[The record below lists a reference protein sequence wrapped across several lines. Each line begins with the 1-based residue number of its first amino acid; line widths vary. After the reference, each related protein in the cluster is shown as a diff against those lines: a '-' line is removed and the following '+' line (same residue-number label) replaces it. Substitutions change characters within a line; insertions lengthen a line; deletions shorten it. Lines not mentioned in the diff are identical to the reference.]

1 LCVFDPQEKYSGCDK
16 VTDTNERLTL
26 HQDKGWSPQIEIR
39 PVNTT
44 TLNIR
49 VSGVNAA
56 TALAA
61 RIFPELGNATQPIR
75 LTYENNYYSAT
86 IPITYTIEVTRTST
100 ITDDP
105 DTPIGTILTTTKVV
119 TIPLAT
125 GHLEIWQIDPKLPI
139 TPTVTTTRTIVA
151 FSVGGNFG
159 DDPAMWAVGP
169 YFRIGGPYFRIGG
182 PYFRIGGPYF
192 RIGGPY
198 FRIGGPFQRGSNS
211 PVASTDGQLIIYTEP
226 KTLQPGDLYTVQS
239 VNAYPQLPPNTKPVG
254 LVYDVITSKEGL
266 TGSISFQYLG
276 IDAMSLGLTEEDEQ
290 GLTIWYSGTTIS
302 GWIPLTTTLNNTYNL
317 ASAAIPEKSVSG
329 FYALLAKVRVP
340 SISNI
345 ITTTTAITT
354 AIQVE
359 GSNFD
364 ANVEALL
371 VDKDGTGYFVPVTVI
386 SPTQVMIV
394 LPQELS
400 SSDDPSDYKVMIVK
414 DGHISATCKILYP
427 EQASAERLGLCNEIH
442 GEQR

>member
-1 LCVFDPQEKYSGCDK
+1 
-16 VTDTNERLTL
+16 
-26 HQDKGWSPQIEIR
+26 
-39 PVNTT
+39 
-44 TLNIR
+44 
-49 VSGVNAA
+49 
-56 TALAA
+56 
-61 RIFPELGNATQPIR
+61 
-75 LTYENNYYSAT
+75 
-86 IPITYTIEVTRTST
+86 
-100 ITDDP
+100 
-105 DTPIGTILTTTKVV
+105 
-119 TIPLAT
+119 
-125 GHLEIWQIDPKLPI
+125 
-139 TPTVTTTRTIVA
+139 VTTTRTIVA